1 MDAGCPGDRRPAPP
15 QLGASCVL
23 STPRVNPVARRN
35 RPPRLATMSESDAT
49 PKQITVTPGENRAPA
64 RGWFLNRR
72 KPPTGTPGREGRP
85 GASEV
90 SSVEDSLPHGM
101 LVAGAWSWRLL
112 VVGAVIAVAIFLVV
126 QLRLIIIPL
135 MIAVLISALLVPF
148 VDFLHRH
155 RWPRWAAIVAAM
167 VAVIVVVGGLLYLAI
182 WQVTKE
188 SHELQTQSVAAYD
201 QFRSWLTTGPLGLSE
216 SQITG
221 ALDSLVKSIQ
231 QDSQIFISGAL
242 SIGSTLGHVLA
253 GVLLTLFSTLFILI
267 DGRSI
272 WGWIVRIFPKRSRAA
287 VDGAGQ
293 AGWVT
298 LRNFV
303 KVQILVASIDALGI
317 GLGAFFLGLPLVIP
331 IAVLVFLGSFIPVVG
346 AVVTGALAVF
356 IALIFKG
363 WVFALIMLGVVLLVQ
378 QIEGH
383 VLQPLIMGTAVKVHP
398 LAVVLAVAAG
408 SLLAGIPGALFA
420 VPIAA
425 VLNVMVHYVSS
436 GVWREGAT
444 GKFAAPDTVLW
455 QTVPRPPRRART

>member
-1 MDAGCPGDRRPAPP
+1 MADSSAP
-15 QLGASCVL
+15 
-23 STPRVNPVARRN
+23 T
-35 RPPRLATMSESDAT
+35 AT
-49 PKQITVTPGENRAPA
+49 PVSPGENRAPA
-64 RGWFLNRR
+64 RSRLLGRLRR
-72 KPPTGTPGREGRP
+72 EVGDGVEPRE
-85 GASEV
+85 AI
-90 SSVEDSLPHGM
+90 DQALPRGM
-101 LVAGAWSWRLL
+101 RIAGAWSWRLL
-112 VVGAVIAVAIFLVV
+112 VVGAVIAVLLFLVV

-135 MIAVLISALLVPF
+135 LIAVLISALLVPF
-148 VDFLHRH
+148 AAFLGRH
-155 RWPRWAAIVAAM
+155 RWPRWLAVTTAM
-167 VAVIVVVGGLLYLAI
+167 VLLIVVVGGLLYLAI
-182 WQVTKE
+182 WSVAKQ
-188 SHELQTQSVAAYD
+188 SGDLQSQSVAAYD
-201 QFRSWLTTGPLGLSE
+201 GFRAWLTTGPLGLTE
-216 SQITG
+216 SQISA
-221 ALDSLVKSIQ
+221 ALNSIVKAAQ
-231 QDSQIFISGAL
+231 QDGQVFLSGAL

-267 DGRSI
+267 DGRTI
-272 WGWIVRIFPKRSRAA
+272 WRWIVRLFPTRSRSA

-303 KVQILVASIDALGI
+303 KVQILVASIDAVGI

-420 VPIAA
+420 VPVAA
-425 VLNVMVHYVSS
+425 VLNVMVHYVS
-436 GVWREGAT
+436 GGEWRNRPPGDYGA
-444 GKFAAPDTVLW
+444 PSTVLW
-455 QTVPRPPRRART
+455 QTVPRPVRKPRA

>member
-1 MDAGCPGDRRPAPP
+1 MADRSVP
-15 QLGASCVL
+15 
-23 STPRVNPVARRN
+23 T
-35 RPPRLATMSESDAT
+35 AT
-49 PKQITVTPGENRAPA
+49 PVSPGENRAPA
-64 RGWFLNRR
+64 RGRLVGRLRR
-72 KPPTGTPGREGRP
+72 EAGDGT
-85 GASEV
+85 ASQE
-90 SSVEDSLPHGM
+90 SIDEALPRGM
-101 LVAGAWSWRLL
+101 RIAGAWSWRLL
-112 VVGAVIAVAIFLVV
+112 VVGAVIAVVLFLVV

-135 MIAVLISALLVPF
+135 LIAVLIAALLVPF
-148 VDFLHRH
+148 AALLTRH
-155 RWPRWAAIVAAM
+155 RWPRWLAITTSM
-167 VAVIVVVGGLLYLAI
+167 VLLIVVVGGLLYLAI
-182 WQVTKE
+182 WSVAKQ
-188 SHELQTQSVAAYD
+188 SGQLQKQSVAAYD
-201 QFRSWLTTGPLGLSE
+201 GFRAWLTTGPLGLSE
-216 SQITG
+216 SQISG
-221 ALDSLVKSIQ
+221 ALNSIVKAAQ
-231 QDSQIFISGAL
+231 QDGQVFLSGAL
-242 SIGSTLGHVLA
+242 SIGSTLGHVLT

-272 WGWIVRIFPKRSRAA
+272 WNWIVRLFPKRSRPA

-317 GLGAFFLGLPLVIP
+317 GLGAFFLGLPLVVP

-356 IALIFKG
+356 IALIFNG
-363 WVFALIMLGVVLLVQ
+363 WVYALIMLGIVLLVQ

-420 VPIAA
+420 VPVAA

-436 GVWREGAT
+436 GDWRTRPPGDY
-444 GKFAAPDTVLW
+444 AAPTTVLW
-455 QTVPRPPRRART
+455 QTVPRPVRKARV